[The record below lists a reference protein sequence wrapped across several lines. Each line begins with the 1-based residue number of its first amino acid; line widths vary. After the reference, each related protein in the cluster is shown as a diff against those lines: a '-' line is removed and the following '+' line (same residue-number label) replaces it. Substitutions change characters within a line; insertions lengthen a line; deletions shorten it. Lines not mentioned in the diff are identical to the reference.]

1 MTNQLTENE
10 FQVTGGMIL
19 GALKLQTEGHAHVFI
34 DYMGHFG
41 ELEIRVYLGKWSP
54 ENEPRIF
61 RYHHR
66 MSMAERGRIGTE
78 FFEFIEQ
85 YITIENLAQ

>member
-1 MTNQLTENE
+1 MTNQLTEIE
-10 FQVTGGMIL
+10 FDVTAGMIVA
-19 GALKLQTEGHAHVFI
+19 ALKLQTEGHAHVFI

-66 MSMAERGRIGTE
+66 MSNAEKAKIGTE
-78 FFEFIEQ
+78 FFALIEQ
-85 YITIENLAQ
+85 YITIKNTAQ